1 MQVTSFKPHATFTP
15 STPRQAQPQPP
26 EDELTTANLVGGA
39 LGATGLGLGL
49 GYVGLELG
57 MRAGMEYGISLW
69 GPHPLAQ
76 VFGIFTTGLAYGV
89 LFASA
94 GAAAGVAV
102 GGTAGACLGS
112 AIADHFKPSQP

>member
-57 MRAGMEYGISLW
+57 MRAGMEYGVSLW

-94 GAAAGVAV
+94 GAATGVAV
-102 GGTAGACLGS
+102 GGTAGAFLGS
-112 AIADHFKPSQP
+112 AIADHFKPSKP